1 MSYDR
6 PDYVGASRMTGWV
19 GWIVFAATIM
29 IIQGGMSINS
39 GLTGIFRDDTY
50 FTGAVG
56 DGQVLVANYATWG
69 WIHLIFGILL
79 LLVGLSLFRG
89 ATWARVI
96 AIFLVAIN
104 LVAQFTWVGIYPWWS
119 LIMIA
124 LDILVL
130 YAVTIHGGE
139 LREP

>member
-29 IIQGGMSINS
+29 IIQGGMSIIS

-50 FTGAVG
+50 FTGALG
-56 DGQVLVANYATWG
+56 DGQVLVANYTTWG

-89 ATWARVI
+89 ATWCAAIGDLPRRYQSCGRVPRG
-96 AIFLVAIN
+96 LGS
-104 LVAQFTWVGIYPWWS
+104 TR
-119 LIMIA
+119 
-124 LDILVL
+124 
-130 YAVTIHGGE
+130 GGA
-139 LREP
+139 

>member
-29 IIQGGMSINS
+29 IIQGGMSIIS

-50 FTGAVG
+50 FTGAFG

>member
-1 MSYDR
+1 MSDTRYTAGR
-6 PDYVGASRMTGWV
+6 SVSGWV
-19 GWIVFAATIM
+19 GWIVFAATVMM
-29 IIQGGMSINS
+29 IGGVCAIIS
-39 GLTGIFRDDTY
+39 GLAGIFRDEEY
-50 FTGAVG
+50 FLGSLG
-56 DGQVLVANYATWG
+56 DQQVLVANYTTWG